1 MKKLLVSLL
10 LWLPFSMTWADSSI
24 DELLIRRGARDVKM

>member
-10 LWLPFSMTWADSSI
+10 L
-24 DELLIRRGARDVKM
+24 LLGGGARGFSALNDPERDPDE